1 MDALVTPRA
10 APLIPPAPK
19 VYPRDLPDWRIAAG
33 MTSNTLA
40 IWSERAFDEPVM
52 RRRVLGVDTL
62 LINDPDAAR
71 ALLSAPLGSHI
82 RPIAAVRPVL
92 PFTGRGLLLAE
103 SETWRRQ
110 RRMLAPV
117 FTPANVGGLLPHFA
131 AAAEAMIASASVLPR
146 INLSALFHEATLDAV
161 LRALFS
167 LPADDRRARM
177 ARMVRAF
184 VSGPGRAQLWD
195 GLAKSENDFAFSLGP
210 RRRFA
215 AVWFAEVG
223 AIVTERRV
231 QGPGGGD
238 MLDLLLAARDPETG
252 EPLNDVEIREQSATM
267 IAAGFETTSRLLF
280 WTAYLLARDP
290 AEQSRVRAE
299 IAAAPPETM
308 DSLSALQAWPRLK
321 ACLLEALRLYP
332 PVSLILRSNLE
343 TETIMGETL
352 PPGCLITISPWVM
365 HRHRAQWDEPTTFRP
380 DRFAGK
386 AAPWTSGAFMPFGG
400 GPRICIGASFAM
412 AEAQVMLGRL
422 LARFDIALDD
432 RRPVL
437 PVGGVT
443 TSPNVEPWF
452 KLTPR
457 AQE

>member
-1 MDALVTPRA
+1 A
-10 APLIPPAPK
+10 
-19 VYPRDLPDWRIAAG
+19 AAG
-33 MTSNTLA
+33 
-40 IWSERAFDEPVM
+40 
-52 RRRVLGVDTL
+52 
-62 LINDPDAAR
+62 
-71 ALLSAPLGSHI
+71 
-82 RPIAAVRPVL
+82 
-92 PFTGRGLLLAE
+92 
-103 SETWRRQ
+103 
-110 RRMLAPV
+110 
-117 FTPANVGGLLPHFA
+117 
-131 AAAEAMIASASVLPR
+131 EAMIASTTDQPR
-146 INLSALFHEATLDAV
+146 VNLSAVFHEATLDAV

-177 ARMVRAF
+177 AKMVRTF

-195 GLAKSENDFAFSLGP
+195 GLAKTEDDFAFSLGP
-210 RRRFA
+210 RKRFA
-215 AVWFAEVG
+215 KAWFAEVD

-231 QGPGGGD
+231 KGPGGGD
-238 MLDLLLAARDPETG
+238 MLDLLIAARDPETG
-252 EPLNDVEIREQSATM
+252 EPLTDAEIREQSATM

-290 AEQSRVRAE
+290 AEQARVRAE

-308 DSLSALQAWPRLK
+308 DSLAALQAWPRLK

-332 PVSLILRSNLE
+332 PVSLILRANVG
-343 TETIMGETL
+343 TETILGHRL

-365 HRHRAQWDEPTTFRP
+365 QRHNGLWEEPTAFRP

-412 AEAQVMLGRL
+412 AEAQVILGQL

-432 RRPVL
+432 RRAMI

-443 TSPNVEPWF
+443 TSPSVELWF
-452 KLTPR
+452 RLTPVR
-457 AQE
+457 QE